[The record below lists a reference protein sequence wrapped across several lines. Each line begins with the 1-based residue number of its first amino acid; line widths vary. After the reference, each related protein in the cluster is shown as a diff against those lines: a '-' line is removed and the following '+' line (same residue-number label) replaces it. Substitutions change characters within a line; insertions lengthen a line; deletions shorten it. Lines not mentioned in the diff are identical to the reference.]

1 MLVKDYY
8 KILNLEGPKVTEDQI
23 KIAFREQAKK
33 NHPDVNTGDKV
44 AEEKF
49 KNINEAYKTLS
60 EKKSKKKY
68 DKLWNK
74 KINKKQKNSI
84 IESTKKISKI
94 IVQNIKDVLSGRIIY
109 RNIPMRGK
117 DIETSLDLSIMEA
130 FYGQNRKLR
139 FKRHK
144 W

>member
-68 DKLWNK
+68 EKLLKK

>member
-68 DKLWNK
+68 DKLWNN